1 MSEFHIIGG
10 HKIGGTITAQGNKNE
25 ALPVLCA
32 ALMNPGGV
40 TIRNVPQIEDIKNL
54 LKIIEAVG
62 AEITTLEDGH
72 SYRIITKDIK
82 MSELP
87 AELVAGLRGSI
98 TLLGPLLARAKKVFL
113 PRPGGDKIGRRRVDT
128 HLLALSALGAKVEV
142 FNDGYMLEAE
152 TLKGTAILL
161 DEASVTGTENAIMAA
176 ACAEGVT
183 LIENAASE
191 PHVQGLC
198 RFLIAQGV
206 TIEGVGSNMLKI
218 HGCGGYENLKAADH
232 TIGPDYLEIGSF
244 IAMSAMT
251 GGDLVVQDVNP
262 IDLRM
267 IKFVFERVGINWRY
281 MVRGGTE
288 VGAAMDGGAPTHER
302 EGKGAAGSGHII
314 DLVMKSPYALKIE
327 TDVHGEIPKI
337 DDAPWPMFPA
347 DLISIILTVA
357 TQCTGTVL
365 IHEKLF
371 ESRLYFTDKLMGMG
385 AQIVLC
391 DPHRAVIIGPSKLY
405 GSRMTS
411 PDIRAGMALVIA
423 ALAAEGESVIQNI
436 VQVDRGYENID
447 TRLRSLGAKIERI

>member
-1 MSEFHIIGG
+1 MSEFHIEGG

-32 ALMNPGGV
+32 AIMNPQGV
-40 TIRNVPQIEDIKNL
+40 TIRNVPQIEDIRNL
-54 LKIIEAVG
+54 LKILEAVG
-62 AEITTLEDGH
+62 AEITPLEDGH
-72 SYRIITKDIK
+72 SYKIHTPQIK

-87 AELVAGLRGSI
+87 AELASGLRGSV

-142 FNDGYMLEAE
+142 FNDGYMLAAE
-152 TLKGTAILL
+152 KLIGTAILL
-161 DEASVTGTENAIMAA
+161 DEASVTGTENAVMAA
-176 ACAEGVT
+176 ACAEGIT

-206 TIEGVGSNMLKI
+206 KIEGVGSNMLRI
-218 HGCGGYENLKAADH
+218 HGVGGVENLKAADH
-232 TIGPDYLEIGSF
+232 TIGADYLEIGSF

-251 GGDLVVQDVNP
+251 GGDLIIQNINP

-281 MVRGGTE
+281 QQ
-288 VGAAMDGGAPTHER
+288 R
-302 EGKGAAGSGHII
+302 ENEI
-314 DLVMKSPYALKIE
+314 DLVMKSPYALKIQ
-327 TDVHGEIPKI
+327 TDAHGEIPKI

-357 TQCTGTVL
+357 TQCEGTVL

-385 AQIVLC
+385 AKIVLC

-436 VQVDRGYENID
+436 LQVDRGYENID
-447 TRLRSLGAKIERI
+447 ARLRMLGAKIERVGHAAI

>member
-1 MSEFHIIGG
+1 MSEFHIEGG

-32 ALMNPGGV
+32 ALMNPKGV
-40 TIRNVPQIEDIKNL
+40 TIYNVPQIEDIKNL
-54 LKIIEAVG
+54 IKILEAVG
-62 AEITTLEDGH
+62 AKIEMLADGH
-72 SYRIITKDIK
+72 SYKITTPNIK
-82 MSELP
+82 LNELP
-87 AELVAGLRGSI
+87 PELAAGLRGSI
-98 TLLGPLLARAKKVFL
+98 TLLGPLLSRAKKVFL

-128 HLLALSALGAKVEV
+128 HLLALAALGAKVEV
-142 FNDGYMLEAE
+142 FNDGYMLVAE
-152 TLKGTAILL
+152 KLVGTAILL
-161 DEASVTGTENAIMAA
+161 DEASVTGTENALMAA

-198 RFLIAQGV
+198 RFLEAQGV
-206 TIEGVGSNMLKI
+206 KIEGIGSNMLRV
-218 HGCGGYENLKAADH
+218 HGVGGYENLKSAEH
-232 TIGPDYLEIGSF
+232 KVGPDYLEIGSF

-251 GGDLVVQDVNP
+251 GGDLVIQDINP

-267 IKFVFERVGINWRY
+267 IKFIFERVGIQWRY
-281 MVRGGTE
+281 QERGG
-288 VGAAMDGGAPTHER
+288 VV
-302 EGKGAAGSGHII
+302 
-314 DLVMKSPYALKIE
+314 DLVMKSPYSLKIQ

-357 TQCTGTVL
+357 TQCQGTVL

-385 AQIVLC
+385 AKIVLC

-423 ALAAEGESVIQNI
+423 ALAAEGTSQIQNI
-436 VQVDRGYENID
+436 IQVDRGYENID
-447 TRLRSLGAKIERI
+447 GRLKTLGAKIERVN

>member
-1 MSEFHIIGG
+1 MSEFHIEGG

-32 ALMNPGGV
+32 ALMNPQGV

-54 LKIIEAVG
+54 LKILEAVG
-62 AEITTLEDGH
+62 AEITPLEDGH
-72 SYRIITKDIK
+72 SYNIHTPQIK

-87 AELVAGLRGSI
+87 AELASGLRGSV

-142 FNDGYMLEAE
+142 FNDGYMLVAE
-152 TLKGTAILL
+152 KLIGTAILL
-161 DEASVTGTENAIMAA
+161 DEASVTGTENAVMAA

-206 TIEGVGSNMLKI
+206 KIEGVGSNMLRI
-218 HGCGGYENLKAADH
+218 HGVGGVENLKAADH
-232 TIGPDYLEIGSF
+232 TIGADYLEIGSF

-251 GGDLVVQDVNP
+251 GGDLVIQNINP

-281 MVRGGTE
+281 QQ
-288 VGAAMDGGAPTHER
+288 HENQ
-302 EGKGAAGSGHII
+302 I
-314 DLVMKSPYALKIE
+314 DLVMKSPYALKIQ
-327 TDVHGEIPKI
+327 TDAHGEIPKI

-357 TQCTGTVL
+357 TQCEGTVL

-385 AQIVLC
+385 AKIVLC
-391 DPHRAVIIGPSKLY
+391 DPHRAVVIGPSKLY

-423 ALAAEGESVIQNI
+423 ALAAEGQSVIQNI
-436 VQVDRGYENID
+436 LQVDRGYENID
-447 TRLRSLGAKIERI
+447 ARLRTLGAKIERVGNAAF

>member
-32 ALMNPGGV
+32 ALMNPAGV

-62 AEITTLEDGH
+62 AEIHPLEDGH
-72 SYRIITKDIK
+72 SYRIVTKDIK
-82 MSELP
+82 MNELP

-98 TLLGPLLARAKKVFL
+98 TLLGPILARAKKVFL

-176 ACAEGVT
+176 ACAEGIT

-218 HGCGGYENLKAADH
+218 HGVGGFGNLRAADH

-281 MVRGGTE
+281 N
-288 VGAAMDGGAPTHER
+288 ER
-302 EGKGAAGSGHII
+302 EGKGAAGSGHIV
-314 DLVMKSPYALKIE
+314 DLVMKAPYALKIE

-357 TQCTGTVL
+357 TQCAGTVL

-447 TRLRSLGAKIERI
+447 ARLRSLGAKIERI